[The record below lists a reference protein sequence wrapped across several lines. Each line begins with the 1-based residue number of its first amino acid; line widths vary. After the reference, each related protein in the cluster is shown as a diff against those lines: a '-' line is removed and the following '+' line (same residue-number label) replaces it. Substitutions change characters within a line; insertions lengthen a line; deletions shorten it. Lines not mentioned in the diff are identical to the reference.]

1 MNLVFHLLF
10 FSAWVGSLILFPS
23 LSRYVLWTWLSIFLF
38 VAFQFAR
45 FSRRREAKVLQATG
59 YGLVAALHYPRF
71 VWCYKAQLRLSPEE
85 QKELLSCSTKRTRV
99 SRPSSLLCPFCRVEI
114 EGVLVALPGGG
125 IGVRKRPVLCPRCQT
140 RLDSCRFC
148 LFFEPGRGP
157 FSWGENTTSGRCTVL
172 KKHQPVEEICNPQVA
187 KKLKEMGWHT
197 LYAGLAIPDA
207 FEPPSACRSFQFDE
221 KKTLLERLPCMGRE
235 RFLLLRLEEELH
247 SQPSSSSLSG

>member
-1 MNLVFHLLF
+1 MNIVFHLLF
-10 FSAWVGSLILFPS
+10 LSAWVGSLVLFPS
-23 LSRYVLWTWLSIFLF
+23 VSRYILWAWSLVFLL
-38 VAFQFAR
+38 VASRFAH
-45 FSRRREAKVLQATG
+45 FSRKRKAKVLQAAG
-59 YGLVAALHYPRF
+59 YGLVAALHYPLF
-71 VWCYKAQLRLSPEE
+71 VWRCKAQLQLFPEE
-85 QKELLSCSTKRTRV
+85 QRELLSRSTKRTQV

-148 LFFEPGRGP
+148 LFFEPGRES
-157 FSWGENTTSGRCTVL
+157 FSWGQDMTSGRCSVL
-172 KKHQPVEEICNPQVA
+172 KKYQPVEEICNPQVA
-187 KKLKEMGWHT
+187 RKLKEMGWHT

-235 RFLLLRLEEELH
+235 RFLLLRLEEEFH
-247 SQPSSSSLSG
+247 SQSSSSSRSG